1 MFVFE
6 FRLYLIFHILRYIE
20 SRSQFEKFPWNLLSK
35 IISVRIEYGL
45 SLFGSKKDSS
55 ESTKQKEKEQENQIT
70 ESEEKSTK
78 AMSTIQSTIADLNTK

>member
-1 MFVFE
+1 MG
-6 FRLYLIFHILRYIE
+6 
-20 SRSQFEKFPWNLLSK
+20 W
-35 IISVRIEYGL
+35 

-78 AMSTIQSTIADLNTK
+78 ALSTIQSTIADLNTK